1 MNESR
6 PSRSSHPLVTFV
18 IPSCQRAELLAT
30 CLDSIDATVGIPH
43 EVICVTIRDDQP
55 TQAML
60 AVRSTSR
67 GNLRNVIDATRTG
80 VVRAA
85 NKGMRAATGEFIVQL
100 NDDCRLMP
108 YAIENALHM
117 LRAPAHRDV
126 GQLAFFHDTRVMR
139 NVQQEITVDD
149 VRYVVCHVRGLCFA
163 NFGIASRD
171 LYERLGYFDERF
183 HMYGADPDFSLK
195 VWHEAGLR
203 VLPCPGAL
211 VRHLEWVDDR
221 AATERAA
228 QRTDNLR
235 LFEKWG
241 LSTTEVGSATALQ
254 ESIRTG
260 G

>member
-1 MNESR
+1 MDC
-6 PSRSSHPLVTFV
+6 PLVTFV
-18 IPSCQRAELLAT
+18 IPTYQRAGLLSA
-30 CLDSIDATVGIPH
+30 CLDSIDTTVGVPFEI
-43 EVICVTIRDDQP
+43 ICVTVHDDQS
-55 TQAML
+55 TQTML
-60 AVRSTSR
+60 AVRT
-67 GNLRNVIDATRTG
+67 GTHDHIRNIVDDTRTG
-80 VVRAA
+80 FVRAA
-85 NKGMRAATGEFIVQL
+85 NRGMRAATGEYIVQL

-126 GQLAFFHDTRVMR
+126 GQLAFFHDTSVSR
-139 NVQQEITVDD
+139 NIQQDITIDD

-163 NFGIASRD
+163 NFGIASRA
-171 LYERLGYFDERF
+171 LYERLGYFDEQF

-211 VRHLEWVDDR
+211 VRHLECADDR
-221 AATERAA
+221 AAVERPA
-228 QRTDNLR
+228 QRADNVR

-241 LSTTEVGSATALQ
+241 LSTAGAGTANTLHQ
-254 ESIRTG
+254 SSRAG